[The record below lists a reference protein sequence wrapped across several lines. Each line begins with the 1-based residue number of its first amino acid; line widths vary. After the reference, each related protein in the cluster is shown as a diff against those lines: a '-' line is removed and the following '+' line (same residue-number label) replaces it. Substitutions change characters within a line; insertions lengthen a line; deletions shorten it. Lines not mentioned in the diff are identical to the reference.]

1 LFDGGIGYAD
11 RRIEAASAITSES
24 ARILTPIFGVFDPL
38 SRPTLDSGFTPADR
52 HMLYVMALS
61 TGFGHQNSH
70 LSSLR
75 VCCCSKTRPP

>member
-38 SRPTLDSGFTPADR
+38 SRPTLDFAKR
-52 HMLYVMALS
+52 MAIRRS
-61 TGFGHQNSH
+61 DP
-70 LSSLR
+70 
-75 VCCCSKTRPP
+75 C